1 MYKYID
7 RVKVLPVHP
16 YMKQMH
22 KIPFL
27 RETAP
32 RIDRN
37 GYYLVRGSKAKEYI
51 SWFEWEGRAWY
62 TDPGYFL
69 YELALLDVKQLNA
82 DQVSAIEYVLNIGAM
97 SAAVDKKLRT
107 ILYINQV
114 VRDSRKTKHQFM
126 KTRLTIQRRFNE
138 Q

>member
-7 RVKVLPVHP
+7 RVKVLPVQR

-22 KIPFL
+22 KKPFL
-27 RETAP
+27 CETIP
-32 RIDRN
+32 KIGHN
-37 GYYLVRGSKAKEYI
+37 GYYLVRYNKAKHYC

-62 TDPGYFL
+62 TDPKDFL
-69 YELALLDVKQLNA
+69 YELAIQDVNQLNI
-82 DQVSAIEYVLNIGAM
+82 DEISAIKFILNMGAM

-107 ILYINQV
+107 LLYINQV
-114 VRDSRKTKHQFM
+114 VRDSRKTKHHFM
-126 KTRLTIQRRFNE
+126 KTRLKIQRRFNE